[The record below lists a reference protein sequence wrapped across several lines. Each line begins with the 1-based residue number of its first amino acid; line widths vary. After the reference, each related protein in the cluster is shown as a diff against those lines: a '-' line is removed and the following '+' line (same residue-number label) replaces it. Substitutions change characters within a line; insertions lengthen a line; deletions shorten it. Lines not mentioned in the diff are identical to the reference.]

1 MCVILIFKAW
11 RQYRKIEKWQKGQEA
26 MWKLEKAREE
36 NAEERRKYEK
46 EKGWEGWV
54 ELEVRGQRLEAGG
67 SWGLGAGRLCE
78 VEAVSRS
85 VVGRAKAYSIKV
97 NGEQS
102 LLAGND
108 VG

>member
-1 MCVILIFKAW
+1 MKGVVAW
-11 RQYRKIEKWQKGQEA
+11 GLSY
-26 MWKLEKAREE
+26 MVE
-36 NAEERRKYEK
+36 NEL
-46 EKGWEGWV
+46 V
-54 ELEVRGQRLEAGG
+54 ELEVRLEAGG
-67 SWGLGAGRLCE
+67 WRELGAGRLCE